1 MLAHADLDGEEQ
13 VFPEAKPR
21 VAAKG
26 SDGVARF
33 PSTGDVY
40 KILIEKACTS
50 DEGSG
55 SAYACRCVRYFIA

>member
-40 KILIEKACTS
+40 KILIEKPCTS

-55 SAYACRCVRYFIA
+55 PACACRCVRYFIA